1 MFRRTP
7 STCWNFSC
15 AVGDEESA
23 QGDRTAEGIQGTGR
37 TIAEGAARPRSESV
51 QAARQRMKE
60 QLDAIRRVEELQR
73 QRCRMRAQKA
83 SASRSSAN
91 RATAEA
97 RDSRDTSQLGET

>member
-1 MFRRTP
+1 
-7 STCWNFSC
+7 
-15 AVGDEESA
+15 
-23 QGDRTAEGIQGTGR
+23 
-37 TIAEGAARPRSESV
+37 
-51 QAARQRMKE
+51 MKE

-97 RDSRDTSQLGET
+97 RDSRDTSQLGEI